1 MRVEES
7 VAIRRSPE
15 DVWAFVVD
23 HVNDPRWCKKV
34 KSVEPAGE
42 RRWSVTHKPVPLRPS
57 MTLAL
62 EQVQADRP
70 NLLILR
76 EEDRASVFEVAYRL
90 EADGQGTRFTQSSEF
105 EWKNLPKVLRTT
117 FARGVRRDVQ
127 RQLRDLKHV
136 LEAE

>member
-7 VAIRRSPE
+7 VKIRRSPE

-42 RRWSVTHKPVPLRPS
+42 RRWSVTHKPVPLRPP

-62 EQVQADRP
+62 EQLRADRP
-70 NLLILR
+70 KLLILR
-76 EEDRASVFEVAYRL
+76 EEDRASVFEVTYLL
-90 EADGQGTRFTQSSEF
+90 EADGHGTRFTQTSEF
-105 EWKNLPKVLRTT
+105 EWKTLPKVLRAA
-117 FARGVRRDVQ
+117 FGRGVRRDVQ

-136 LEAE
+136 LEAH